1 MRTWEQIELVCI
13 DCCHLCYLPS
23 TLELLPRL
31 KADGTPVVKK
41 LNRYAQFV
49 KENYA
54 TMKLQTP
61 GGSHKDVMERLKTAY
76 HEKDNATIADTRR
89 SFSA

>member
-1 MRTWEQIELVCI
+1 MYIHY
-13 DCCHLCYLPS
+13 CHFCYPPS

-61 GGSHKDVMERLKTAY
+61 GGGHKDVMEKLKTAY
-76 HEKDNATIADTRR
+76 HEKDNTETRR

>member
-1 MRTWEQIELVCI
+1 MVYIRIWEQDQCVLTVATSA
-13 DCCHLCYLPS
+13 YPPS

-61 GGSHKDVMERLKTAY
+61 GGSHKDVMETLKTAY
-76 HEKDNATIADTRR
+76 YKKDDATTSTPLDR
-89 SFSA
+89 S